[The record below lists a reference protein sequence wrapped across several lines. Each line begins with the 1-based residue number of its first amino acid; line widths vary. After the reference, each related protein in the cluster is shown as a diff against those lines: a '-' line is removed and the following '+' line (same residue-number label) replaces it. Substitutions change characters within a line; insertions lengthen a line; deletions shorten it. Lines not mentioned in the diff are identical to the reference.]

1 MCQINRR
8 EVEGNYRNG
17 RGDRGKAGE
26 QRTKVQ
32 LYTRSLRFLFSFLL
46 CKNLSCFLKQRSSNG
61 KDLAADPLCW
71 GPGGREWCRE
81 RARLRSGRGV
91 RREGTLQGTRAR
103 VVTVS
108 AEGGARGV
116 AGCVSVSSR
125 SKRVNATDPR
135 RGLAG
140 QRGFRSGREGGA
152 LAGRAGARAASA
164 EMPEPTRVPGG
175 WRHRP
180 QGRGAA
186 GHLQALLSSTFTARG
201 LIAPVRFIWEAAEGA
216 SCRVTAPRPGFSSTR
231 CFAFGQMRGD
241 QEVSRTQRQLSGH
254 TAPATRFLLLSQ
266 GKAI

>member
-61 KDLAADPLCW
+61 KDPAADPLCW

-140 QRGFRSGREGGA
+140 QRGFRSGWEGGA

-164 EMPEPTRVPGG
+164 EMPEPTRVPG
-175 WRHRP
+175 
-180 QGRGAA
+180 
-186 GHLQALLSSTFTARG
+186 
-201 LIAPVRFIWEAAEGA
+201 EA
-216 SCRVTAPRPGFSSTR
+216 RPGTFRPCSPPL
-231 CFAFGQMRGD
+231 
-241 QEVSRTQRQLSGH
+241 SRPE
-254 TAPATRFLLLSQ
+254 A
-266 GKAI
+266 

>member
-8 EVEGNYRNG
+8 EVEGNYQNG

-61 KDLAADPLCW
+61 KDPAADPLCW

-135 RGLAG
+135 RGLDSGASG
-140 QRGFRSGREGGA
+140 VDGRGEPS
-152 LAGRAGARAASA
+152 RAG
-164 EMPEPTRVPGG
+164 PELGRRLPRCPSPRGCPAGG
-175 WRHRP
+175 
-180 QGRGAA
+180 GTVLRG
-186 GHLQALLSSTFTARG
+186 
-201 LIAPVRFIWEAAEGA
+201 EA
-216 SCRVTAPRPGFSSTR
+216 RPGTFRPCSPPL
-231 CFAFGQMRGD
+231 
-241 QEVSRTQRQLSGH
+241 SRPE
-254 TAPATRFLLLSQ
+254 A
-266 GKAI
+266 